1 LEDDSQISYS
11 EVGLQV
17 IYSGSELDD
26 SATLLESQVEDGSVL
41 FLVQRTVKSVAVIVK
56 TLKDKFFSVNVD
68 PLTSILE
75 LKNKVFEQDN
85 TWEVARQRIIFKGKE
100 LLDSEVLL
108 NCGLCDSIPSVHVVM
123 RPPTAGVTRRKKD
136 SDGEKCPSPK
146 GRGERCSTRFSSGG
160 VKIKAEP
167 TESVQDYYSDLG
179 DMGGDCVVPMDFEHE
194 WAEYSISSQ
203 SDISQLGWE
212 GDQLSVQSP
221 VAASVLSGD
230 VSPSGA
236 DASSSFAD
244 MMTTAGRVVVHRS
257 AEKCSVKEVD
267 ALPSTQG
274 RAYDLSKV
282 DDKLRKRLVKNRLSA
297 ERSRQRK
304 QAHVET
310 LEFELSCCRSENEH
324 LRQRVAS
331 LEAQLASFSLGSTP
345 KSSFCQQI
353 ALTVHA

>member
-1 LEDDSQISYS
+1 
-11 EVGLQV
+11 
-17 IYSGSELDD
+17 
-26 SATLLESQVEDGSVL
+26 
-41 FLVQRTVKSVAVIVK
+41 
-56 TLKDKFFSVNVD
+56 
-68 PLTSILE
+68 
-75 LKNKVFEQDN
+75 
-85 TWEVARQRIIFKGKE
+85 
-100 LLDSEVLL
+100 
-108 NCGLCDSIPSVHVVM
+108 M
-123 RPPTAGVTRRKKD
+123 
-136 SDGEKCPSPK
+136 
-146 GRGERCSTRFSSGG
+146 
-160 VKIKAEP
+160 
-167 TESVQDYYSDLG
+167 
-179 DMGGDCVVPMDFEHE
+179 
-194 WAEYSISSQ
+194 
-203 SDISQLGWE
+203 
-212 GDQLSVQSP
+212 SVQSP

-257 AEKCSVKEVD
+257 AEKCPVKDVD

-274 RAYDLSKV
+274 RAYDLSKARSFCYFVRFSDFLTKLTQV

-331 LEAQLASFSLGSTP
+331 LEAQLASFSLGSTQ